1 MFADFEYYQN
11 TFGGS
16 KIKTADEYKYLG
28 QQASRYIL
36 KYTSEVN
43 SNTKDCEGALAEYL
57 QGVSK
62 SAGVSSETIPN
73 AYSVSYA
80 TNDYNARM
88 SEINAI
94 LELYLGD
101 LYSSV
106 GNVILVGQG
115 KGRRLTLAFCFRSGN
130 GNKNKI

>member
-1 MFADFEYYQN
+1 MFGSFEYYRDE
-11 TFGGS
+11 FGGT
-16 KIKTADEYKYLG
+16 KIQTEDEYKYLG

-36 KYTSEVN
+36 KYTSEV
-43 SNTKDCEGALAEYL
+43 SADTKDCESALAEYL
-57 QGVSK
+57 QGANK
-62 SAGVSSETIPN
+62 STGISSETIPN

-80 TNDYNARM
+80 TKDYATKM

-106 GNVILVGQG
+106 GIVTLVG
-115 KGRRLTLAFCFRSGN
+115 
-130 GNKNKI
+130 